1 MLNCKVV
8 VETMDN
14 TVTHMIVLTE
24 DDLKTKRTLKYF
36 QAVASGV
43 TVVSHL
49 WVLACMEDM
58 RNLDRADKWEVKDEG
73 GTNGPML
80 ARKTKEEGREP
91 LLSGFE
97 VGIKGEIDG
106 LENSCIDDLLSRAGA
121 RAVLNKTPFSMG
133 VTKLVLVDNL
143 QKVDEQEVAKFLKKY
158 KLAIVTIHWLL
169 DTLDSHTVRPILRYT
184 LNTVQREDLIQA
196 GYSGSLV
203 D

>member
-1 MLNCKVV
+1 MKVLSPVVTVDTSSWKFVTSYLLEYSCESVNDFIIMLNCKGV

-14 TVTHMIVLTE
+14 TVTHMIVQTE

-97 VGIKGEIDG
+97 VGIKGEIEG
-106 LENSCIDDLLSRAGA
+106 LENSCIYDLLSRAGA
-121 RAVLNKTPFSMG
+121 RAVLNKTQWG
-133 VTKLVLVDNL
+133 L
-143 QKVDEQEVAKFLKKY
+143 QN
-158 KLAIVTIHWLL
+158 W
-169 DTLDSHTVRPILRYT
+169 S
-184 LNTVQREDLIQA
+184 
-196 GYSGSLV
+196 
-203 D
+203 